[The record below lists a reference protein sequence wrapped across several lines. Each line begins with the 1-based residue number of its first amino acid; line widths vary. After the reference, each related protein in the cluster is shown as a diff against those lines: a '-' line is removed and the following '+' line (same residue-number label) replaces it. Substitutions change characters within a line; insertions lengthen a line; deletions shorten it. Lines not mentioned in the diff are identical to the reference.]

1 MPTKSVQVFLIF
13 HILMNIYLLLF
24 LIIAIFTGVKWC
36 FIRVVICIS
45 LIINDTEYFF
55 LNILA
60 ICMYSLEKYMFKS
73 FVYLKNQVV
82 NILPLTCGSTNTFW
96 KLTDF
101 LICCWCCSATRSC
114 LTLCNPMEC
123 SMPGLPCPS
132 LSPKV
137 CSSSHPLNL
146 WCHQTISSS
155 VICSPSALN
164 LSQHQSFP
172 MSWLLAS
179 GGQNIEASALAMS
192 IYSTHTSNDYLGLIS
207 FRIDWFDLLA
217 LQGTLKS
224 LLQHHSSK
232 ASILWRSAFFFMTQ
246 LSHLHMT
253 TESTIAGTMWTFVSK
268 VISLL
273 FNTLSR
279 FVIAFL
285 PRSNHLLI
293 SWLQSPSAVIFE
305 PKKRKSVTTSNFS
318 PPICHEVMELDA
330 MIFIIF

>member
-1 MPTKSVQVFLIF
+1 MPTKRVQVFLIF

-24 LIIAIFTGVKWC
+24 LIIAIFTGVRWC

-60 ICMYSLEKYMFKS
+60 IFMYSLEKYMFKA

-101 LICCWCCSATRSC
+101 LICYWCCSATRSC

-155 VICSPSALN
+155 VICSPFALN

-207 FRIDWFDLLA
+207 LRIDWFDLLA

-232 ASILWRSAFFFMTQ
+232 ASILSHSAFFMIQ
-246 LSHLHMT
+246 LSHLYMT
-253 TESTIAGTMWTFVSK
+253 TERTIALTMWTFVSK